1 MLWTGALFAVTLA
14 ATVLTTLWTLA
25 ELRGRPAPGP
35 ASGETA
41 EAMLGGQLTWRAARH
56 LGGEVPPFLREMTTQ
71 LAAALAHSEA
81 QARLV
86 AALQCGPDAPSLL
99 GSLAG
104 GVRLRHVWVEVRLGP
119 CAGSRDGVTVMLA
132 PGRIPGP
139 AAALRRCGAD
149 HALALAAFT
158 FARRANFWPRRA
170 ERFRFG
176 GDSFPTRGALGLPR
190 R

>member
-1 MLWTGALFAVTLA
+1 VTLA

-56 LGGEVPPFLREMTTQ
+56 LGGEMPPFLREMTTQ
-71 LAAALAHSEA
+71 LAAALAHSEP

-99 GSLAG
+99 GLLAG

-132 PGRIPGP
+132 PGG
-139 AAALRRCGAD
+139 
-149 HALALAAFT
+149 F
-158 FARRANFWPRRA
+158 
-170 ERFRFG
+170 
-176 GDSFPTRGALGLPR
+176 LGLPLR
-190 R
+190 FVDAALTTP